1 MKQQQDDLE
10 RMEAMDAQLNTEP
23 VLSEVDRVLKKPA
36 STFGLFTGRAGSSSS
51 SSSARRSMSGGERA
65 ELDFASLNLDDLNA
79 AGAANGAQ
87 DESFG
92 ADPTTARSL
101 KSTARTGPAFGGTR
115 RGGPPSPGGAT
126 PPPSAPD
133 AQARYAKAK
142 VKQLEA
148 AMTES
153 EQVRLKLNEQLAET
167 KRLLIA
173 EREENKKLKNR
184 VKLLEIEN
192 RKVAGGTRRPGS
204 GAGDGEAGAG
214 GARGGD
220 DAQIDSLK
228 QEIDLLRKDLATA
241 ERLAKAADASA
252 KAKETQLNR
261 TAEVIARQKKQLSD
275 QGSHDAGSREA
286 ERARADA
293 AEARCKSLEKQ
304 RADLVAGFKKQMKL
318 IDNLKV
324 CIAEEGRGGL
334 LQPLPLYLVWS
345 LPPSLFSHNSLL
357 PPSLSPSL
365 PEIAPKTAPRGGPR
379 PRIHRRR
386 VHEAP

>member
-1 MKQQQDDLE
+1 MSSWKDVMKQQQDDLE

-36 STFGLFTGRAGSSSS
+36 STFGLFTGRAGSSS
-51 SSSARRSMSGGERA
+51 ARRSMSGGERT
-65 ELDFASLNLDDLNA
+65 ELDFTSLNLDDLNA

-101 KSTARTGPAFGGTR
+101 KSTARTGPAFGSSR

-148 AMTES
+148 AMAES
-153 EQVRLKLNEQLAET
+153 DQLRLKLNEQLAET

-192 RKVAGGTRRPGS
+192 RKVAGGARRPGS
-204 GAGDGEAGAG
+204 GAGDGAVGAGA
-214 GARGGD
+214 GD
-220 DAQIDSLK
+220 DAQVDSLK
-228 QEIDLLRKDLATA
+228 QEIELLRKDLATA
-241 ERLAKAADASA
+241 ERLAKAADANA

-261 TAEVIARQKKQLSD
+261 TAEVIARQKKQLAD
-275 QGSHDAGSREA
+275 QGSHDAGSRET

-304 RADLVAGFKKQMKL
+304 RTDLVAGFKKQMKL

-324 CIAEEGRGGL
+324 GIVLSFFLARSL
-334 LQPLPLYLVWS
+334 LTFPFS
-345 LPPSLFSHNSLL
+345 LPSHPNV
-357 PPSLSPSL
+357 
-365 PEIAPKTAPRGGPR
+365 PEAPKAAPRGSPR

-386 VHEAP
+386 VHEAA